1 MEIDTETN
9 EYQRYM
15 KLINPDSFTM
25 HRVSDYEDTSKR
37 TEANITIRVLLKG
50 LEVSPSEI
58 RVQVTSE
65 EDVQLYY

>member
-15 KLINPDSFTM
+15 KLINPDSFVM
-25 HRVSDYEDTSKR
+25 HRIPDHDTSKR

-50 LEVSPSEI
+50 LEVSPADI
-58 RVQVTSE
+58 RIQVTSD